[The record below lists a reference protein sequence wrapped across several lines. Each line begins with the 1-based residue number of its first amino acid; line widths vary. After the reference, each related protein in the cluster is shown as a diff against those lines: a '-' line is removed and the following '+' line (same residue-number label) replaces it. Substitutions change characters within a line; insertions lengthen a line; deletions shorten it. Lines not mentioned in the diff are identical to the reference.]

1 MNVWY
6 LVNECAWKAIVLKIG
21 FFPSSSFVEARQTGP
36 RGRNNCCRSL
46 DECMWSREKQNDI
59 GLQAIKT
66 NKKGQIKTDIKS
78 DNCPLYYGFRKHK
91 IDADA
96 REKEGN

>member
-1 MNVWY
+1 MLRRDKLARGAEIIVAVRLMNV
-6 LVNECAWKAIVLKIG
+6 L
-21 FFPSSSFVEARQTGP
+21 
-36 RGRNNCCRSL
+36 
-46 DECMWSREKQNDI
+46 WSREEQNDI